1 MLRCCSVVGVGYLSQ
16 LAEEIR
22 DAVDSEGAKDCF
34 RQSVLAFAKE
44 TGLPEQGLW
53 MAVDAVINRYNP
65 EKVLKRLHKSW
76 GGDPKEWAR
85 FYALALKKP
94 DC

>member
-16 LAEEIR
+16 LSEEIR
-22 DAVDSEGAKDCF
+22 DAVADQGAKGCY
-34 RQSVLAFAKE
+34 QQTVLDFAKQ

-53 MAVDAVINRYNP
+53 MAVDAALKRYNP

-76 GGDPKEWAR
+76 GGDPKDWAR